1 MATSTDPFAT
11 PLAPR
16 AGLSTAPDPFA
27 PWTPMSSSGLGGLG
41 SSTADM
47 AVLAERLVRPSQFEL
62 PDIKPPSKA
71 TPLYNPSTKELFVNG
86 LRFTEDDAEA
96 ALRSEQYLNAPLQ
109 AAPAGDWVPLD
120 DATYQQYLQ
129 NIRQPGLG
137 RLLSKGFG
145 RSVDQFQM
153 LAGRGLQLAGAEELG
168 GRIVEQQ
175 MEDLR
180 KTAPYS
186 RQFTDIR
193 SASDAVDWL
202 AVNAA
207 EQGVNIIESIVTGAL
222 GFLAG
227 TAASGTPLGGAAA
240 GLASIIGKE
249 TWKNGVK
256 ATLAK
261 QVRGEALDAA
271 ETKLLRNAAGIAG
284 ATVATVASGYAQG
297 AADIY
302 GEFREQGAGPD
313 DAGARLLSLAGG
325 IPYAALNLVPEAVLA
340 SRLMGR
346 VGARPALS
354 TLPTRKAK
362 AGEILKRGAMG
373 GAAGGALEGTM
384 ELGQEALLLWLTDQE
399 LGSPENIKR
408 LINSFA
414 AGAAIGGPIGAGAN
428 ILNPT
433 NLLNPGGAT
442 GPVSTNQPVTPTTP
456 VQGELFP
463 DLAGGPAVSPLLR
476 QDRASEQQLQGE
488 RQRIESFIAN
498 ATAEVQ
504 AMASGNI
511 PLDPAR
517 IQQVQEQVRQA
528 RFDLQRIDA
537 ELAQIAPATG
547 VTPTPGQLGLF
558 QPTPMP
564 PAPPVAL
571 LPPGPMMQG
580 ELALTGGAVAPGYT
594 PPQAL
599 APEAPVEPGLTPEEA
614 AAQGALQF
622 APPAPEGRPVGAMAN
637 QLQAIQ
643 DRLRREREFANLQ
656 AQRAAEREA
665 ELDALQRTGQI
676 GRDLFDA
683 TTLAAGAPVTEGL
696 PPMVPAP
703 RTPQQLPLFRGGLP
717 RPTRRQLPPARAQ
730 AAPLPS
736 APVGVVP
743 EQLALPGMAQPLSME
758 AAKAAW
764 EERRPANVRK
774 WDALSEESRQAWA
787 DAIEEGTATP
797 ARRVEISRADSVAR
811 LKPKKAA
818 PPTEPPTPP
827 KPKKSL
833 KPPKPP
839 APKGAKGEKLKTPA
853 PPPPE
858 EKPTAPKGE
867 AAVPPPPPPPP
878 PKPTEDEEL
887 DAGIR
892 RNADSPEQVASF
904 LSYALVD
911 QSHLSVEMEQIALV
925 YLTQGAGAGRKALT
939 QAVNNPG
946 SGFALMELE
955 GDEVSTYIQETDAFL
970 AAKTAIFAEAAP
982 AAPTVTDIADPSL
995 AEVPTPEVLYRAVG
1009 SAVGATKA
1017 QAQRYPGTF
1026 WSSLKE
1032 LVTKKYAKVTRRIKQ
1047 RTKLPKRTLNVT
1059 ALSTVSP
1066 ESKAAMLADFRAWM
1080 ARSFPDVDI
1089 EDTYLYEV
1097 LANNESDFVFPTE
1110 YDNAYLTRKGYDA
1123 VFFEREGGEKVNT
1136 WYLIGDV
1143 EAFVVPWA
1151 DVPDAAKAY
1160 WLSLDP
1166 DKRTAEAAENLL
1178 DDLLSEKFND
1188 QRGGNAVSTVEFANL
1203 SLSAGYE
1210 ALEMGDAAL
1219 FSRVVATI
1227 VNAAY
1232 FPGQDYK
1239 SIQSEALQF
1248 FADLTQFNDAQL
1260 TEIADAFIEAAQTIL
1275 GGPEA
1280 RTKKSKTGTGTA
1292 GLPKPWYSYALNTPG
1307 MMERLAAKQVV
1318 FRSLTLEEAQQFLKD
1333 GILSEVNIPADTLK
1347 SIEKL
1352 KASEATKANPQKSAA
1367 TALAKTI
1374 YDLNTSRGVQLNT
1387 AAQKKKIQQLRG
1399 LWQKVVAEG
1408 TQDFLD
1414 QAGRPVSAYFD
1425 AEGNPYT
1432 EVVDGELRVNTT
1444 ASTAE
1449 TKAKREAVLREAA
1462 KPAKAEPKVN
1472 TFEAWLN
1479 GRNFVDLDGKPI
1491 AKPLDLGRVKLTV
1504 ARFVSKLL
1512 RKPKVHVFRNQADL
1526 KARNPQLHAAAAAER
1541 PGDFDTVNAV
1551 GYSFGD
1557 GQVII
1562 FTDRVRTEAQL
1573 RFVLAHETLG
1583 HFGLRSLLPERE
1595 FNALMLDLYERS
1607 PGIRLAVDRA
1617 MAVRGLSKPEAVEEY
1632 LSDFAAALDVSFINR
1647 VWNAIKGALNKLGI
1661 EFGDEAAR
1669 YLVGQARRYVYS
1681 GQRSAV
1687 FDTAAVMSR
1696 IQAMETGQDP
1706 YKTGRFAVQG
1716 DLRADNR
1723 AAGALYSSLGELPT
1737 NLPDAW
1743 NQIKGKVG
1751 DTFSSLDKFNQTVFS
1766 LFNFRARENP
1776 GLAALERVLS
1786 DGRGLSMRIKNALN
1800 EQLALV
1806 LNRAVE
1812 VPFSNI
1818 KAGGITEEQRAQLG
1832 KLLYDA
1838 QRYASSRLKRLSAL
1852 GKTPL
1857 FSVDPATGVLT
1868 PNQPEIDKLFDQGL
1882 VSFEQALK
1890 GFSYTD
1896 TYMGPEGEPITEV
1909 VEIPGI
1915 EGLTKDSI
1923 VWRGYLKT
1931 REAMRNVEL
1940 ELLRARYYAF
1950 TQDRDLAFREIDAVT
1965 RGGKLTGEERQF
1977 FERMYRKYRDLWTA
1991 DKTFDADGEPT
2002 LNPDSIDNANKFL
2015 VAFNTA
2021 LIAKE
2026 KAANDAEA
2034 QRRNSALAE
2043 FFTGAAADDVV
2054 ANIEAFK
2061 DRFIRTDETEFLI
2074 QNRIKDIVA
2083 GDISNSDAD
2092 LYTKRTLATGYT
2104 PVLRRGSAQVRVVAT
2119 TVDGKPVRLQQD
2131 YKDQLVYSQFEKQ
2144 SEAVEMARTINETL
2158 FTAKTYKVMAF
2169 NENTLKFEMMDV
2181 KLQAVPEAALD
2192 AIAAPPDL
2200 NLNEFTRGLRQFDI
2214 VLPPGKL
2221 KQVIIAL
2228 TRQNNRAR
2236 QRLQRGFVPGA
2247 DPDAVRAV
2255 AEHIEARASTIAKV
2269 VMRPKLSELT
2279 NLNMQST
2286 QLLWNGDAAKLQR
2299 LKAKW
2304 EANPQDTGA
2313 KREYEAYAFMYDKTN
2328 PKSGVARGNQYY
2340 NEGAR
2345 AVAFLDNNR
2354 DVNESDFGAG
2364 KVASSIRAFT
2374 SMVQLGGSI
2383 ATGALN
2389 YLGAITN
2396 SLPYLATYNEKTAFG
2411 GGFGLG
2417 PTIASFQRALSQVGF
2432 IKGVRGQFT
2441 DEDLGTAEF
2450 YDRMLGGDTA
2460 EQRAKAKALRDR
2472 FGLTEDE
2479 ARFMARETREGT
2491 MIPALSNSLVGT
2503 ARGRVR
2509 SAAGQ
2514 KFMDGWM
2521 WTFNSTEQA
2530 VRRAVGLA
2538 AYRMERA
2545 RAIGNNMEPKDADAK
2560 ARETAVNALNFTLGD
2575 YAVMNRPP
2583 LWQTGFQSFIYM
2595 YKVFP
2600 TTTIQVLSRLPWK
2613 GRRYMLAALFVL
2625 GGITAFPFAEDLED
2639 ILDTIAQGLG
2649 LKMASVRVELAQ
2661 MLDEVFPGMSP
2672 YVLRGFA
2679 NSYFPGN
2686 IADRV
2691 SVGNFI
2697 PGTGILLAGAN
2708 VGREL
2713 TDIAGPAAGMLTGI
2727 ATSSIDL
2734 LRAMTTERVTMIDV
2748 LRESPV
2754 TMGRA
2759 LGDTIAYVQSGAI
2772 VDRRGYVVSQEIP
2785 TTMLAARLL
2794 GFYPSE
2800 AAQQYDVIRASKRI
2814 TDYQKEVVAGFRV
2827 AWIKAKIQGNE
2838 AQAQAIV
2845 ESVND
2850 WNEGAR
2856 GTALEIRNFLPNANR
2871 ALREAQRPAG
2881 ERFLRAAPRAA
2892 REELSTIESLLGYTD

>member
-1 MATSTDPFAT
+1 
-11 PLAPR
+11 
-16 AGLSTAPDPFA
+16 
-27 PWTPMSSSGLGGLG
+27 
-41 SSTADM
+41 
-47 AVLAERLVRPSQFEL
+47 
-62 PDIKPPSKA
+62 
-71 TPLYNPSTKELFVNG
+71 
-86 LRFTEDDAEA
+86 
-96 ALRSEQYLNAPLQ
+96 
-109 AAPAGDWVPLD
+109 
-120 DATYQQYLQ
+120 
-129 NIRQPGLG
+129 
-137 RLLSKGFG
+137 
-145 RSVDQFQM
+145 
-153 LAGRGLQLAGAEELG
+153 
-168 GRIVEQQ
+168 
-175 MEDLR
+175 
-180 KTAPYS
+180 
-186 RQFTDIR
+186 
-193 SASDAVDWL
+193 
-202 AVNAA
+202 
-207 EQGVNIIESIVTGAL
+207 
-222 GFLAG
+222 
-227 TAASGTPLGGAAA
+227 
-240 GLASIIGKE
+240 
-249 TWKNGVK
+249 
-256 ATLAK
+256 
-261 QVRGEALDAA
+261 
-271 ETKLLRNAAGIAG
+271 
-284 ATVATVASGYAQG
+284 
-297 AADIY
+297 
-302 GEFREQGAGPD
+302 
-313 DAGARLLSLAGG
+313 
-325 IPYAALNLVPEAVLA
+325 
-340 SRLMGR
+340 
-346 VGARPALS
+346 
-354 TLPTRKAK
+354 
-362 AGEILKRGAMG
+362 
-373 GAAGGALEGTM
+373 
-384 ELGQEALLLWLTDQE
+384 
-399 LGSPENIKR
+399 
-408 LINSFA
+408 
-414 AGAAIGGPIGAGAN
+414 
-428 ILNPT
+428 
-433 NLLNPGGAT
+433 
-442 GPVSTNQPVTPTTP
+442 
-456 VQGELFP
+456 
-463 DLAGGPAVSPLLR
+463 
-476 QDRASEQQLQGE
+476 
-488 RQRIESFIAN
+488 
-498 ATAEVQ
+498 
-504 AMASGNI
+504 
-511 PLDPAR
+511 
-517 IQQVQEQVRQA
+517 
-528 RFDLQRIDA
+528 
-537 ELAQIAPATG
+537 
-547 VTPTPGQLGLF
+547 
-558 QPTPMP
+558 
-564 PAPPVAL
+564 
-571 LPPGPMMQG
+571 
-580 ELALTGGAVAPGYT
+580 
-594 PPQAL
+594 
-599 APEAPVEPGLTPEEA
+599 
-614 AAQGALQF
+614 
-622 APPAPEGRPVGAMAN
+622 
-637 QLQAIQ
+637 
-643 DRLRREREFANLQ
+643 
-656 AQRAAEREA
+656 
-665 ELDALQRTGQI
+665 
-676 GRDLFDA
+676 
-683 TTLAAGAPVTEGL
+683 
-696 PPMVPAP
+696 
-703 RTPQQLPLFRGGLP
+703 
-717 RPTRRQLPPARAQ
+717 
-730 AAPLPS
+730 
-736 APVGVVP
+736 
-743 EQLALPGMAQPLSME
+743 
-758 AAKAAW
+758 
-764 EERRPANVRK
+764 
-774 WDALSEESRQAWA
+774 
-787 DAIEEGTATP
+787 
-797 ARRVEISRADSVAR
+797 
-811 LKPKKAA
+811 
-818 PPTEPPTPP
+818 
-827 KPKKSL
+827 
-833 KPPKPP
+833 
-839 APKGAKGEKLKTPA
+839 
-853 PPPPE
+853 
-858 EKPTAPKGE
+858 
-867 AAVPPPPPPPP
+867 
-878 PKPTEDEEL
+878 
-887 DAGIR
+887 
-892 RNADSPEQVASF
+892 
-904 LSYALVD
+904 
-911 QSHLSVEMEQIALV
+911 MEQIALV

-939 QAVNNPG
+939 QAVNNPDG
-946 SGFALMELE
+946 GFALMELE

-970 AAKTAIFAEAAP
+970 TAKAAIFAE

-995 AEVPTPEVLYRAVG
+995 AEVPTPEVLYRAAG
-1009 SAVGATKA
+1009 RRQK
-1017 QAQRYPGTF
+1017 YPGTF
-1026 WSSLKE
+1026 WSAIKDY
-1032 LVTKKYAKVTRRIKQ
+1032 VTKQYLKGTRALRE
-1047 RTKLPKRTLNVT
+1047 RTDLPKRTLNIT
-1059 ALSTVSP
+1059 TLSGLP
-1066 ESKAAMLADFRAWM
+1066 PISKNAMFADFRMWM
-1080 ARSFPDVDI
+1080 SENHPSVAI
-1089 EDTYLYEV
+1089 ENTYLYEV
-1097 LANNESDFVFPTE
+1097 LINDESDFPYPTE
-1110 YDNAYLTRKGYDA
+1110 QDNEYLRDKGYDA
-1123 VFFEREGGEKVNT
+1123 VFFAQEGGEQVDT
-1136 WYLIGDV
+1136 WYFIGETETAAQTPPVSVQLSPEEQWNEERLTEDV
-1143 EAFVVPWA
+1143 AYADLPEEAKVRWVGS
-1151 DVPDAAKAY
+1151 DRSGAAQIEILRAVSAGRY
-1160 WLSLDP
+1160 F
-1166 DKRTAEAAENLL
+1166 RTNAERFNYAVAAAEAA
-1178 DDLLSEKFND
+1178 
-1188 QRGGNAVSTVEFANL
+1188 
-1203 SLSAGYE
+1203 
-1210 ALEMGDAAL
+1210 MDAADIDRFEADNVISL
-1219 FSRVVATI
+1219 IVEVAYKTPDGYTAAQQKEAI
-1227 VNAAY
+1227 EFLQQRETDGDFNNA
-1232 FPGQDYK
+1232 
-1239 SIQSEALQF
+1239 E
-1248 FADLTQFNDAQL
+1248 
-1260 TEIADAFIEAAQTIL
+1260 IEAVHNAFALLAEGQTW
-1275 GGPEA
+1275 EA

-1292 GLPKPWYSYALNTPG
+1292 GLPHPWYAYALNTPG
-1307 MMERLAAKQVV
+1307 MIQRLGELRVV
-1318 FRSLTLEEAQQFLKD
+1318 FRLLTPEEVKQFLD
-1333 GILSEVNIPADTLK
+1333 AGVLSEFNFPADTIKNLDK
-1347 SIEKL
+1347 P
-1352 KASEATKANPQKSAA
+1352 KASEATKADPQKSAA
-1367 TALAKTI
+1367 TALAKAI
-1374 YDLNTSRGVQLNT
+1374 YELNTSRGVKRN
-1387 AAQKKKIQQLRG
+1387 AKAQEKKTQQLRD
-1399 LWQKVVAEG
+1399 LWQEVVAEG

-1472 TFEAWLN
+1472 TFEAWIN

-1491 AKPLDLGRVKLTV
+1491 AKPLDLGRVQFAV

-1526 KARNPQLHAAAAAER
+1526 KARNPQLHATAAAER

-1583 HFGLRSLLPERE
+1583 HFGLRSLIPQRE
-1595 FNALMLDLYERS
+1595 FDALMLDLYERS

-1617 MAVRGLSKPEAVEEY
+1617 MEVRGLGKAEAVEEY
-1632 LSDFAAALDVSFINR
+1632 LSDFAASLDVSFINR

-1687 FDTAAVMSR
+1687 FDTATIMSR

-1723 AAGALYSSLGELPT
+1723 AAGALYSSLGELPA

-1743 NQIKGKVG
+1743 NQIKGRVG

-1812 VPFSNI
+1812 VPFSDV
-1818 KAGGITEEQRAQLG
+1818 KVGGISEEQLEQTNT
-1832 KLLYDA
+1832 LLYAA
-1838 QRYASSRLKRLSAL
+1838 QRYASSKLKKLSDL

-1857 FSVDPATGVLT
+1857 FSVDPTTGAIVD
-1868 PNQPEIDKLFDQGL
+1868 NKPEIEKLFKLGL
-1882 VSFEQALK
+1882 VSFEQARD
-1890 GFSYTD
+1890 GFSYQD
-1896 TYMGPEGEPITEV
+1896 TYMGPEGEPVTETV
-1909 VEIPGI
+1909 NVPGI
-1915 EGLTKDSI
+1915 KGLTKDSI
-1923 VWRGYLKT
+1923 VWRGYEKV

-1991 DKTFDADGEPT
+1991 DKTFDADGEPA

-2074 QNRIKDIVA
+2074 QNRIKDIVT
-2083 GDISNSDAD
+2083 GDIANSDAD

-2119 TVDGKPVRLQQD
+2119 TAAGKPVRLRQD

-2158 FTAKTYKVMAF
+2158 FTEKTYKVMAF
-2169 NENTLKFEMMDV
+2169 NESTLKFEMMDV

-2286 QLLWNGDAAKLQR
+2286 QLLWNGDAAKLQA
-2299 LKAKW
+2299 LKAAW
-2304 EANPQDTGA
+2304 EAVQRDPAASDAQRIGA

-2345 AVAFLDNNR
+2345 AVAFLDKNR

-2374 SMVQLGGSI
+2374 SMVQLGGSL

-2450 YDRMLGGDTA
+2450 YDRMLGETPQA
-2460 EQRAKAKALRDR
+2460 EALRKR

-2503 ARGRVR
+2503 ARGRVQ

-2545 RAIGNNMEPKDADAK
+2545 RAIGNGAKPADADIK
-2560 ARETAVNALNFTLGD
+2560 ARDTAVNALNFTLGD

-2583 LWQTGFQSFIYM
+2583 LWQSGIQSFVYM

-2600 TTTIQVLSRLPWK
+2600 TTTIQVLSRLPRK
-2613 GRRYMLAALFVL
+2613 GQFYMLASLFLL
-2625 GGITAFPFAEDLED
+2625 GGIAAFPFAEDLED

-2661 MLDEVFPGMSP
+2661 MLDEVFPGLSP

-2713 TDIAGPAAGMLTGI
+2713 TDVAGPAVGMLTGV

-2734 LRAMTTERVTMIDV
+2734 LRAVTTERVTMIDV

-2814 TDYQKEVVAGFRV
+2814 VDYQKETVAGFRA
-2827 AWIKAKIQGNE
+2827 AWIKAKIQGDE
-2838 AQAQAIV
+2838 AQARAIV

-2850 WNEGAR
+2850 WNRGTR